1 MMLLP
6 HLLIAWSATD
16 ALPALPTFPNTP
28 AMQDALPRKPLLGLQ
43 FETGTLLVRGTVP
56 GGSAEGN
63 FQPGDEVQK
72 VDGVAVT
79 NVAQISAAVAAKS
92 VGAKMT
98 FTLKRGTETID
109 KVVELKERPREVS
122 PDYDVMYSHV
132 LSNGKRIRTIITKP
146 KKAGKFPVF
155 MMIQGLGQFSMD
167 FPLSGSGPYDVFLRN
182 FAKQDFVTLRVE
194 KPGMGDAEGGP
205 YPETDF
211 VTEADVYLQAIRAI
225 KKEAYA
231 DPDRVFV
238 FGHSM
243 GGTLGPYVLSQE
255 KVRGFIS
262 ASTLYKTWV
271 EYWLE
276 NLRRQMI
283 LGGSTPVEVH
293 NMLRAQAVIQPL
305 IFAENWDPKKVSET
319 FPQYK
324 SYVDAEYA
332 QEGKW
337 QGRTLAFWRQLAQL
351 NYADLW
357 KKTDTDVLSMWGQYD
372 FVSTEEDQKMIA
384 DFREPKGTYRRI
396 DNANHGFSTV
406 SSYADA
412 FAKLTT
418 PTPPNMEAVTV
429 IDAWIKERL
438 K

>member
-1 MMLLP
+1 MVFAPFVLASLLMP
-6 HLLIAWSATD
+6 SALAIRPLD
-16 ALPALPTFPNTP
+16 V
-28 AMQDALPRKPLLGLQ
+28 QDILPRKPLLGLQ
-43 FETGTLLVRGTVP
+43 FEPGTLKVRGTVP

-63 FQPGDEVQK
+63 FLAGDEVTS
-72 VDGVAVT
+72 VDGVVVT
-79 NVAQISAAVAAKS
+79 TVAQIS
-92 VGAKMT
+92 GAIASKAS
-98 FTLKRGTETID
+98 GD
-109 KVVELKERPREVS
+109 KVVFTFKRGPETLKKEVTLKERPREVS
-122 PDYDVMYSHV
+122 PDYDVIYSHV

-146 KKAGKFPVF
+146 KKNGKFPVF

-167 FPLSGSGPYDVFLRN
+167 YPLSGSGPYDFFLRH

-205 YPETDF
+205 YVETDF
-211 VTEADVYLQAIRAI
+211 KTEADVYLQAIRAI
-225 KKEAYA
+225 KKEPYA
-231 DPDRVFV
+231 DAERVFV

-255 KVRGFIS
+255 KVRGFIT

-283 LGGSTPVEVH
+283 LGGSSPVEVH

-305 IFAENWDPKKVSET
+305 IFAEDWDPKRVAET

-324 SYVDAEYA
+324 SIVDAEYA

-337 QGRTLAFWRQLAQL
+337 QGRTLKFWRQLAQL
-351 NYADLW
+351 NFADLW
-357 KKTDTDVLSMWGQYD
+357 KKTDTEVLSMWGQFD
-372 FVSTEEDQKMIA
+372 FVSTEEDQQMIVK
-384 DFREPKGTYRRI
+384 FREPKGTYVRI
-396 DNANHGFSTV
+396 DNANHGFTTAT
-406 SSYADA
+406 SYEDA
-412 FAKLTT
+412 FAKFST
-418 PTPPNMEAVTV
+418 PTPPKLEAVKA
-429 IDAWIKERL
+429 IDEWIKARL